1 MKIKLKIEEYSNLP
15 VDMEKTRRGGGAVAG
30 PWDVVGS
37 KTATSSTTHFFFLS
51 LSPILMGFLV
61 SRGGK
66 GKYFTEKERKETS
79 TKKDFKTQNSHLK
92 K

>member
-1 MKIKLKIEEYSNLP
+1 MKIKLMIEEYSNLP
-15 VDMEKTRRGGGAVAG
+15 VDMEKTRRGSGAVAG
-30 PWDVVGS
+30 SWNVVGS

-61 SRGGK
+61 SQGGK
-66 GKYFTEKERKETS
+66 GKFHRKG
-79 TKKDFKTQNSHLK
+79 KKGNWYKKGIKTQNSHLK